1 MKNKKRLFSTFILA
15 ITIVALYAMRQD
27 KNLKNEM
34 ISKQSDKKIKNNQKQ
49 VNKKVIVKKNLA
61 KIQKK
66 KLYVNAPTTPLVK
79 HWEQKAIKNL
89 SYTTL
94 GKAEIR
100 IEEIG
105 KSTINLNGLKKKV
118 NKAKFFLKHK
128 ETGKTSNFFA
138 MVDPN
143 TGRIYQT
150 WGATRYEN
158 FIPDEDLK
166 LKIDTY

>member
-1 MKNKKRLFSTFILA
+1 MKNKKLWFSTFFLIIAVIAFKLMTKGQSLK
-15 ITIVALYAMRQD
+15 IT
-27 KNLKNEM
+27 KLKKPIE
-34 ISKQSDKKIKNNQKQ
+34 DKKKIE
-49 VNKKVIVKKNLA
+49 KKVSTNNLVKPK
-61 KIQKK
+61 KQFIQQKK
-66 KLYVNAPTTPLVK
+66 IFVNAPVVPALNE
-79 HWEQKAIKNL
+79 WEQKAIKNL
-89 SYTTL
+89 DYTTL

-100 IEEIG
+100 IEKIG
-105 KSTINLNGLKKKV
+105 RSTINLNGLKKKV

-128 ETGKTSNFFA
+128 ETGKISNFFA

-166 LKIDTY
+166 LKVETY